1 MRYQVRFVQDDS
13 LPTGVEWAFA
23 RTSGETFLFVKRSAI
38 DDVTG
43 RCDALTRAW
52 AAWQAIEA
60 DAVRNGP
67 RTPAGE
73 TPVVASWLTLVG

>member
-1 MRYQVRFVQDDS
+1 MRYQVRFVPNDS

-38 DDVTG
+38 DETTG

-52 AAWQAIEA
+52 AAWQSVEA
-60 DAVRNGP
+60 EEIGGKPVRG
-67 RTPAGE
+67 R
-73 TPVVASWLTLVG
+73 SWLTLVG

>member
-1 MRYQVRFVQDDS
+1 MRYQVRFVPDHS

-38 DDVTG
+38 DDATG

-52 AAWQAIEA
+52 AAWQSVAVEA
-60 DAVRNGP
+60 SP
-67 RTPAGE
+67 RGFGGKPAK
-73 TPVVASWLTLVG
+73 TVSWLTLVG